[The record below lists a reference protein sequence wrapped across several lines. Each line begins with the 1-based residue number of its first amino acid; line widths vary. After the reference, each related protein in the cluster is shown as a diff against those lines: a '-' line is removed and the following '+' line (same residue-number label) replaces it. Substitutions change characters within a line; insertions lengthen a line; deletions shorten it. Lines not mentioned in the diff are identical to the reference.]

1 MPAEPTPNTS
11 PPNEL
16 ACQVETVEV
25 TDRQRAEFLALIK
38 ADTAIGSVDA
48 LRQTGV
54 AGTRGQLR
62 AWLKTDPELE
72 RAAREARGWNLNRV
86 EAAAW
91 TVAVDTDHPAWDRA
105 NARILKA
112 YHPAFRDSAQLEVTG
127 AGGGPV
133 QIEKRE
139 VSLTGVLHVL
149 AEAGALPDELAG
161 PLRALAA
168 ARDVL
173 PAQPD

>member
-1 MPAEPTPNTS
+1 
-11 PPNEL
+11 
-16 ACQVETVEV
+16 V
-25 TDRQRAEFLALIK
+25 K
-38 ADTAIGSVDA
+38 ADTAVGSVDA
-48 LRQTGV
+48 LRQAGV

-62 AWLKTDPELE
+62 A
-72 RAAREARGWNLNRV
+72 
-86 EAAAW
+86 
-91 TVAVDTDHPAWDRA
+91 DHPAWDRA

-112 YHPAFRDSAQLEVTG
+112 YHPAFRDNAQLEVTG
-127 AGGGPV
+127 PNGGPV